1 MGVKNQIKPRPK
13 PAVINTISESAPWVL
28 VSKASS
34 ESGLTENL
42 IRNTGITLRPFGNA
56 DYIRPTALNAWILA
70 DGKEGPQ
77 P

>member
-1 MGVKNQIKPRPK
+1 MLEKTARKRPK
-13 PAVINTISESAPWVL
+13 SPSIRLIEESAPWVL
-28 VSKASS
+28 ISKAAQ
-34 ESGLTENL
+34 ESGLTELL
-42 IRNTGITLRPFGNA
+42 IRNTGITRRPFGNA